1 MEKIQRHILCIDLKS
16 FFASVECV
24 DRGLNPFTTPLVV
37 ANKKQGSGAITL
49 AVSPYLKKQG
59 IAGRT
64 RLYEIPKHITY
75 QIVEPRM
82 KRYIEKS
89 KEVVNIYLDFVSL
102 EDLHVYSIDE
112 CFLDLTN
119 YLHYYKKND
128 EEIAEMILKTIEK
141 KTGLTATCGI
151 GPNML
156 LAKLSMDL
164 NAKKYKNGIAHW
176 TYEDIPTKL
185 WPISPLSRVWGIGKG
200 MEKKLNML
208 GIYTIGDLAHFDP
221 NKLRQK
227 FGVLGTELWEHANG
241 IDNAVIADFK
251 HQPKEKSFS
260 HSQVFMRDYYGDE
273 IFLITREML
282 DVLTRRLR
290 SEHLECASVSFGVS
304 YSKTYGGGFYH
315 SVKLANP
322 TDLTHDLYPVCEM
335 IFERFYEEGMPIRK
349 ISIALCKLSPKLGT
363 QLNLFASFESQQK
376 EDELLKAMDDVQ
388 LKYGKNSLLK
398 ASSLLS
404 HSTIRDRNEK
414 IGGHHE

>member
-185 WPISPLSRVWGIGKG
+185 WPISPLSRVWGIGKR

-304 YSKTYGGGFYH
+304 YSKIYGGGFYH

>member
-1 MEKIQRHILCIDLKS
+1 
-16 FFASVECV
+16 
-24 DRGLNPFTTPLVV
+24 
-37 ANKKQGSGAITL
+37 
-49 AVSPYLKKQG
+49 
-59 IAGRT
+59 
-64 RLYEIPKHITY
+64 
-75 QIVEPRM
+75 
-82 KRYIEKS
+82 
-89 KEVVNIYLDFVSL
+89 
-102 EDLHVYSIDE
+102 
-112 CFLDLTN
+112 
-119 YLHYYKKND
+119 
-128 EEIAEMILKTIEK
+128 MILKTIEK

-185 WPISPLSRVWGIGKG
+185 WPISPLSRVWGIGKR

>member
-304 YSKTYGGGFYH
+304 YSKIYGGGFYH

>member
-75 QIVEPRM
+75 QIVDPRM

-185 WPISPLSRVWGIGKG
+185 WPISPLSRVWGIGKR

-304 YSKTYGGGFYH
+304 YSKIYGGGFYH

>member
-1 MEKIQRHILCIDLKS
+1 MFIRIKVTICIDLKS

-185 WPISPLSRVWGIGKG
+185 WPISPLSRVWGIGKR

-304 YSKTYGGGFYH
+304 YSKIYGGGFYH

>member
-128 EEIAEMILKTIEK
+128 EEIA
-141 KTGLTATCGI
+141 
-151 GPNML
+151 
-156 LAKLSMDL
+156 
-164 NAKKYKNGIAHW
+164 
-176 TYEDIPTKL
+176 
-185 WPISPLSRVWGIGKG
+185 
-200 MEKKLNML
+200 
-208 GIYTIGDLAHFDP
+208 
-221 NKLRQK
+221 
-227 FGVLGTELWEHANG
+227 
-241 IDNAVIADFK
+241 
-251 HQPKEKSFS
+251 
-260 HSQVFMRDYYGDE
+260 
-273 IFLITREML
+273 
-282 DVLTRRLR
+282 
-290 SEHLECASVSFGVS
+290 
-304 YSKTYGGGFYH
+304 
-315 SVKLANP
+315 
-322 TDLTHDLYPVCEM
+322 
-335 IFERFYEEGMPIRK
+335 
-349 ISIALCKLSPKLGT
+349 
-363 QLNLFASFESQQK
+363 
-376 EDELLKAMDDVQ
+376 
-388 LKYGKNSLLK
+388 
-398 ASSLLS
+398 
-404 HSTIRDRNEK
+404 
-414 IGGHHE
+414 